1 MGIPRESVLHRNGF
15 TLIELLV
22 VVVVIGILATIA
34 IGGSRKAVEQ
44 TYTAVLK
51 SDLRNLA
58 VAEENYLIENGQYT
72 RRRGQLEFS
81 VSPDVILRLRINY
94 GLGWSARVE
103 HRKRRPTRYFCALF
117 RGQIRPHAPAVEEG
131 VIACSER

>member
-1 MGIPRESVLHRNGF
+1 METPKGSVLRRKGF
-15 TLIELLV
+15 TLIELMV

-44 TYTAVLK
+44 TYIAVLK
-51 SDLRNLA
+51 SDLRSLA
-58 VAEENYLIENGQYT
+58 VAQETYFIENDRYT
-72 RRRGQLEFS
+72 RRRGDLEFQ
-81 VSPDVILRLRINY
+81 VSPDVILRLRGNQR
-94 GLGWSARVE
+94 GWSARVE

-117 RGQIRPHAPAVEEG
+117 RGQIRPHAPATDEG